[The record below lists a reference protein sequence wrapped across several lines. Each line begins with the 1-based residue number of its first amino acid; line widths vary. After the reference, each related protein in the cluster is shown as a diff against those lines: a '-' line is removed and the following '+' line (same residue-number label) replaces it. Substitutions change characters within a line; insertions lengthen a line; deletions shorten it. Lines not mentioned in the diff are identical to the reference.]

1 MVFAGS
7 LKFLAPAPV
16 KFAGLVRVARCVP
29 GRSLVLFRKISTRGV
44 TVDGLVAKYTSTLVS
59 PYPSLLPPVVNA
71 VARGLAEALEPTCPT
86 LLINVVAVC
95 ASAVSGTPSTRA
107 ASARA
112 TVRAPRSRVAAFS
125 GGRSRRRRED
135 RHGGE
140 AGRGPDA
147 AGEAG
152 SGDRDAPPSAGGG
165 AGRFWYGNVPRGCR
179 DGSGGR
185 AGSGVRVFMIPP
197 EDVRIPLNSPVYY
210 SKTNLYQK

>member
-7 LKFLAPAPV
+7 LKFLVPAPV
-16 KFAGLVRVARCVP
+16 KFAGLVRVARRVP
-29 GRSLVLFRKISTRGV
+29 GRSLALFRKISTRGV
-44 TVDGLVAKYTSTLVS
+44 TVDELVAKYTSTLVS

-71 VARGLAEALEPTCPT
+71 VARGLAEAVEPPCPT

-140 AGRGPDA
+140 VGRGPDA

-152 SGDRDAPPSAGGG
+152 SGESDAPPSAGRE
-165 AGRFWYGNVPRGCR
+165 AGRFWRGEGR
-179 DGSGGR
+179 EGSGGR

-197 EDVRIPLNSPVYY
+197 EDVRILLNSPVYY
-210 SKTNLYQK
+210 FQMNSYQK